1 MSKFL
6 DISGLSYFWSKLKE
20 VISGKADKTHG
31 VYQVIGTQTV
41 ATSAWTGEIDIDE
54 LYDGLTIAYYLPMD
68 SKSAGVTLKLT
79 LRDGTTTGTVRV
91 YYNDVNITTNYA
103 AGSTIMLTYWS
114 AGSVSVDGTP
124 TTAPRWS
131 TSEYNT
137 NTNTIGY
144 YIRTDSTTKPLAS
157 AAYRYRLLFTSADDT
172 KWVPANSSTSSN
184 ATAKRTPCQIPIDPF
199 GPIVY
204 SSSSKDLDA
213 NSKPNNKYL
222 WSQYNLTFG
231 YSFNT
236 TGVALALKFPAP
248 VYVKCAPQPDG
259 SAIIDKTEPYAQALP
274 TEADGFI
281 YIFIGMTYSATQI
294 ELYHTKPVYY
304 VDASGARRLWTGAID
319 TGGGGD
325 SGGSGTIEGELPKN
339 AVLITDEN
347 GLVKSSTTTPMELY
361 RIHGITSNVQ
371 TQLDAKA
378 AKNHIS
384 ETGEYGVGDAENYGH
399 VKLVNNLTAS
409 EYTDGEA
416 LSAYQGKVLDD
427 KINGKANQSH
437 ASVETTFG
445 LGNKSAYGHV
455 KLVDGL
461 DTEKYAAGEA
471 LSAYQGK
478 VLKDRIDAGLLN
490 VNKISYYTD
499 TTWSWGGHFTG
510 PASWINVQRTGNL
523 VNVTIAAFCSQ
534 RVDAKI
540 SRNIIQNLPPA
551 STRVYFAPARLKWD
565 SNLVVTGQDGYIMC
579 AIRPDENPTVLK
591 VDANINPTAIEVGDA
606 LFGSFTYLAAPN

>member
-1 MSKFL
+1 MSNFL
-6 DISGLSYFWSKLKE
+6 DISGLSYFWSKIKTL
-20 VISGKADKTHG
+20 IAGKADATNS
-31 VYQVIGTQTV
+31 VYKVMGTQEKNT
-41 ATSAWTGEIDIDE
+41 AAWTGNLDLDA
-54 LYDGLTIAYYLPMD
+54 LYDGLTIAYYLPRT
-68 SKSAGVTLKLT
+68 SAANVTLELT
-79 LRDGTTTGTVRV
+79 LKDGTTTGP
-91 YYNDVNITTNYA
+91 IPIFYA
-103 AGSTIMLTYWS
+103 STRLGTHYGPGSTITLTYWS
-114 AGSVSVDGTP
+114 AGSILINGTP
-124 TTAPRWS
+124 TAEDRWT
-131 TSEYNT
+131 TSEYTVSN
-137 NTNTIGY
+137 NLGY
-144 YIRTDSTTKPLAS
+144 ILRSNNFSRPVK
-157 AAYRYRLLFTSADDT
+157 AATYRYRLLFSSADGYE
-172 KWVPANSSTSSN
+172 WVPANDSNSTN
-184 ATAKRTPCQIPIDPF
+184 ATAKRKPCQIPIDPF
-199 GPIVY
+199 GIISYYDTTTAIAVG
-204 SSSSKDLDA
+204 
-213 NSKPNNKYL
+213 NKISYAHTITQGAL
-222 WSQYNLTFG
+222 NLG
-231 YSFNT
+231 YSFNN
-236 TGVALALKFPAP
+236 TGKALVLTFPAP

-259 SAIIDKTEPYAQALP
+259 SAVIDKDEPYVQSLP
-274 TEADGFI
+274 AEADGFI
-281 YIFIGMTYSATQI
+281 YIFLGISYSAAQI
-294 ELYHTKPVYY
+294 ELLQNKPVYY

-347 GLVKSSTTTPMELY
+347 GLVKPSTTTPTELF

-384 ETGEYGVGDAENYGH
+384 ETGEYGVADVENYGH

-409 EYTDGEA
+409 EYADGEA

-427 KINGKANQSH
+427 KIKDKANQSH
-437 ASVETTFG
+437 ASTETTFG

-478 VLKDRIDAGLLN
+478 VLKDRIDTGLLN

-510 PASWINVQRTGNL
+510 PASWINVQRSGNL